1 MNGVPQTR
9 CFLSDQENR
18 GAGLCFTFRASY
30 ESALRCIFS
39 TLFPTRQRLCVAGV
53 GPPLEEGNLDGVGEG
68 QPGAAGG
75 EAAFRWRIWLLGPP
89 APSPPGMRRGSRKG
103 LLGAKAWIFADVS
116 GRLPSPGLQRAAVGH
131 LKAETWMGASVKAVV

>member
-1 MNGVPQTR
+1 M
-9 CFLSDQENR
+9 
-18 GAGLCFTFRASY
+18 
-30 ESALRCIFS
+30 
-39 TLFPTRQRLCVAGV
+39 
-53 GPPLEEGNLDGVGEG
+53 EEGNLDGVGEG

-131 LKAETWMGASVKAVV
+131 LKAETWMGTSVKAVV